1 MLFAIIP
8 TESGKHQSII
18 YPLKMTSIK
27 RQKTSKQCSDD
38 PVVLNLASL
47 PAEIFNGVTSY
58 LSNTSCA
65 LLGVSLTA
73 PSSSKLWRDGS
84 SSTSSKRNLSTAST
98 FVLSSIIARVGDTTL
113 DLRKDTFGER
123 NLQEN
128 IDDEDLHALLMFIN
142 APEKLERLKFPLN
155 RFTKITGIGLQP
167 LWISCVRA
175 TSTKFKLLYDITESL
190 RVRISGSYFT
200 YSKKYYQNRR
210 E

>member
-1 MLFAIIP
+1 MIIS
-8 TESGKHQSII
+8 TDSEKHQSII
-18 YPLKMTSIK
+18 KMTSIK

-142 APEKLERLKFPLN
+142 APEK
-155 RFTKITGIGLQP
+155 
-167 LWISCVRA
+167 
-175 TSTKFKLLYDITESL
+175 
-190 RVRISGSYFT
+190 
-200 YSKKYYQNRR
+200 
-210 E
+210 